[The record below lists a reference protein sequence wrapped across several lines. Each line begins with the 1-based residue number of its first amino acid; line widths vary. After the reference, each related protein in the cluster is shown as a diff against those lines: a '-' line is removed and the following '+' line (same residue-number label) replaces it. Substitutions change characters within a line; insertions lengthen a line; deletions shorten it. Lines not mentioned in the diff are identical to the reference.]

1 MKKDSIFL
9 LVLIFA
15 GSLFAQNAVDYVK
28 KWDGRNTLMSYNQKL
43 WIGKNRKRKKKRFE
57 SDKMFL
63 PQNNKPKETSYGYFT
78 TNDRKRK
85 HTLL

>member
-43 WIGKNRKRKKKRFE
+43 WIGKNSLR
-57 SDKMFL
+57 
-63 PQNNKPKETSYGYFT
+63 
-78 TNDRKRK
+78 
-85 HTLL
+85 